1 MQVNIANTNGV
12 IAELQVQRNEA
23 LNQNAVKAGQVA
35 ELQAALAAANKR
47 IKELE
52 PNPKPE
58 DANVV

>member
-1 MQVNIANTNGV
+1 MQVNVTNTNGI

-52 PNPKPE
+52 ADLKPE